1 MSKVKEF
8 IINWNEFLPE
18 NRITEDDLKNV
29 QESTFRYWLI
39 LLLNKLNVDTTCF
52 ENMHNENGDRL
63 RASRLRLLS
72 TVNHFLC
79 VNNLMKLKYMNLIN
93 PDTKTVTRSMMYL
106 LNYVF
111 FVNHIYKETI
121 LKCAQ
126 KVLERDQL
134 QAEKNRLRK
143 EIEQAKIKEESYVRS
158 LRDFDRTIPQQKNT
172 IASLREKEERLNGEV
187 KRISGE
193 IEKSELKLAENNS
206 QIASIKEKIVSDE
219 EASSI
224 LSEKQKVLEELNE
237 IEDEIHHN
245 RHKLKDISAKNE
257 VAQSQVTKMNSIY
270 SEFSVDRS
278 DLQEKKKNLE
288 KLETDKVKL
297 TNVISR
303 NETEIKSL
311 INTIEMKK
319 KNIAVLRNK
328 RENLEKTIGSEDKTN
343 VQTLKELSSKLR
355 DLCIQE
361 DDLMEQKTRAK
372 EELNLIYKI
381 SSNILKKMNENIYT
395 EE

>member
-1 MSKVKEF
+1 
-8 IINWNEFLPE
+8 
-18 NRITEDDLKNV
+18 
-29 QESTFRYWLI
+29 
-39 LLLNKLNVDTTCF
+39 
-52 ENMHNENGDRL
+52 
-63 RASRLRLLS
+63 
-72 TVNHFLC
+72 
-79 VNNLMKLKYMNLIN
+79 MKLKYMNLIN